1 MVSISAQLAANRFE
15 ADFIRFTHR
24 KRCEAGGMPASSL
37 PVLSALTNRENLL
50 LNPNADGGLS
60 SARLAATPKTVAD
73 TIAGRAEMQCNFY
86 K

>member
-15 ADFIRFTHR
+15 ADFIRVHPSKTLRGRRNACPFT
-24 KRCEAGGMPASSL
+24 ASAIRTHTS
-37 PVLSALTNRENLL
+37 RNLL

-60 SARLAATPKTVAD
+60 SARLAATPKRLPILPLDARKCN
-73 TIAGRAEMQCNFY
+73 ANFY